1 MSERIEYLNS
11 PLVASP
17 PRRMRSLPC
26 GAIDSAFCCMIM
38 QGGVIESECDHKT
51 KVGGKQSVF
60 LQLDRSDYGNRTRV
74 PCVRGMCPNP

>member
-26 GAIDSAFCCMIM
+26 GAIDSAFCSMIKGVVEC
-38 QGGVIESECDHKT
+38 GGKT
-51 KVGGKQSVF
+51 KSEENKLFSSDWIVATTGIEPVF
-60 LQLDRSDYGNRTRV
+60 HA
-74 PCVRGMCPNP
+74 

>member
-51 KVGGKQSVF
+51 KSEENKLFSSDRIVATTGIEPVF
-60 LQLDRSDYGNRTRV
+60 HA
-74 PCVRGMCPNP
+74 